1 MKNEIKTT
9 IKTVSFINAEMLYQD
24 FLNLPDEE
32 RCKFLRIIVGDK
44 IKTKTTT
51 YKNLSEYSIQEKLSE
66 EIKNRLFTSKEAIE
80 YLEISK
86 SNFLKL
92 IKSNKIV
99 PIKTVNKNN
108 IFSLD
113 DLREL
118 KESIELIKS

>member
-1 MKNEIKTT
+1 MKT
-9 IKTVSFINAEMLYQD
+9 AENLYQEL
-24 FLNLPDEE
+24 LNLSDEE

-51 YKNLSEYSIQEKLSE
+51 YKNLSKYWIQEKLSG

-86 SNFLKL
+86 SDFFKL
-92 IKSNKIV
+92 IKFNKIS
-99 PIKTVNKNN
+99 PIKRVSKEY

-113 DLREL
+113 DLSEL
-118 KESIELIKS
+118 KESMFNLY